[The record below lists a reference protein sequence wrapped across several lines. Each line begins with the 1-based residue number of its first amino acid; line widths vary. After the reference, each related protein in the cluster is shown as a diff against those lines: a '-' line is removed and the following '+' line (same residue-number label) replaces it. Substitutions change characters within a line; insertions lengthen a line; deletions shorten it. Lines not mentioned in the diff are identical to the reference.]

1 MTDGINIC
9 GNILDNVVSHF
20 RTLTS
25 EIGNAKASHK
35 NRTVHYIVFQQFFD
49 LIITLAILE
58 IASFFVGVGG
68 GGLTPETFTHVET
81 SSLRRRAA
89 KFDIYWA
96 LMAI

>member
-35 NRTVHYIVFQQFFD
+35 NRTVHYIVFQHRYD

-58 IASFFVGVGG
+58 IASFFVGG

-89 KFDIYWA
+89 KFDIYSA